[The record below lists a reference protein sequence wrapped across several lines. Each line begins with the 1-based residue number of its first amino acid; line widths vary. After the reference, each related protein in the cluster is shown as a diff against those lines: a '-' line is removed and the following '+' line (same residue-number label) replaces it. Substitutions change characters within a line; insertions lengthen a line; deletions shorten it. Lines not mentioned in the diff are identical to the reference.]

1 MFSPSK
7 VQITVYVVK
16 LLFYNPETK
25 LNPILTDYCYYIPI
39 TCSLSYQI

>member
-16 LLFYNPETK
+16 LLFYNPETN
-25 LNPILTDYCYYIPI
+25 LNPILTDYCYYILLVV
-39 TCSLSYQI
+39 CHNRFE